1 MTEQN
6 HLPEDHVTDSQ
17 RLFQQLASEEPPVNL
32 GDTSPSATAPHP
44 ATQYETGWQR
54 YLGGS
59 ILLAALLLTMAA
71 GLIIFLGN
79 QDENDPTDETH
90 QNSTKDAPL
99 VIIRPSLTPNPDV
112 ENSPVQNQ
120 NVGNPTGGIRSTA
133 APDEQAVSLL
143 TPVPSS
149 ADSGPAI
156 GRDNQPFTF
165 QVGSSERGFTSYV
178 IQQGDTLDSITKK
191 FNLED
196 VCTIIWSN
204 DRNKVSP
211 PRVNAEILIPPTDGV
226 FAKVREPITIKELAE
241 ATQVDPSVIIDSA
254 YNTQLL
260 GATADSMLIEGV
272 SVLVPGGNGGDCNVW
287 QPAPIVAG
295 DGSTGSSVSGGVAN
309 SGLWGCSAQVTT
321 TGFPVQKPVANYEFW
336 QGFSGSHTAVDLAAP
351 VGTTIVAAGSG
362 TVIYAGWNQYGY
374 GKVVVIA
381 HGSSYSLYAH
391 MDSYSVRCGQ
401 SVSQGQAIGTI
412 GMTGRTSGPHLHFE
426 IRDSNFQA
434 MDPVYTISL

>member
-1 MTEQN
+1 MSDHN
-6 HLPEDHVTDSQ
+6 SFIEDNFADSQ
-17 RLFQQLASEEPPVNL
+17 SLFQQLAEEEPPVNL
-32 GDTSPSATAPHP
+32 GDTSPSATAPRP
-44 ATQYETGWQR
+44 INQYDADWQR

-79 QDENDPTDETH
+79 QDENDNTDEAQ
-90 QNSTKDAPL
+90 QNSTKDAPV
-99 VIIRPSLTPNPDV
+99 VIIRPSLTPEIENP
-112 ENSPVQNQ
+112 PVQNA
-120 NVGNPTGGIRSTA
+120 GNPTGGIRSTA

-156 GRDNQPFTF
+156 GRDNNPFTF
-165 QVGSSERGFTSYV
+165 QVGSGERGFTNYV

-191 FNLED
+191 FGLED

-226 FAKVREPITIKELAE
+226 FARVREPITIKELAE

-287 QPAPIVAG
+287 EPAPVVAG
-295 DGSTGSSVSGGVAN
+295 GDTGSSVSGGVAN
-309 SGLWGCSAQVTT
+309 SGLWGCNAQVST
-321 TGFPVQKPVANYEFW
+321 TGFPVQKPLPSGTYEYW
-336 QGFSGSHTAVDLAAP
+336 QGFSAAHTGVDLAAP
-351 VGTTIVAAGSG
+351 VGTTIMAAGSG
-362 TVIYAGWNQYGY
+362 TVVYAGWNQYGY

-381 HGSSYSLYAH
+381 HGSSYTLYAH
-391 MDSYSVRCGQ
+391 MDSYSVSCGQ

-434 MDPVYTISL
+434 MDPVYTISGL

>member
-1 MTEQN
+1 MSDQN
-6 HLPEDHVTDSQ
+6 HFPEDQLTDSQ
-17 RLFQQLASEEPPVNL
+17 RLFHQLAAEEPPVNV
-32 GDTSPSATAPHP
+32 GDTSPSATAPHAAFDP
-44 ATQYETGWQR
+44 QTGWQR

-79 QDENDPTDETH
+79 QDQDNPDETN
-90 QNSTKDAPL
+90 QDSTDVAPL
-99 VIIRPSLTPNPDV
+99 VMIRPSLTPNP
-112 ENSPVQNQ
+112 EMPPMQ
-120 NVGNPTGGIRSTA
+120 NVDNSIGEIRATA

-149 ADSGPAI
+149 IDFGVAI

-165 QVGSSERGFTSYV
+165 QIGSGERGFTSYV
-178 IQQGDTLDSITKK
+178 IQQGDTLDSITQK
-191 FNLED
+191 FDLED

-211 PRVNAEILIPPTDGV
+211 PRVNAEIIIPPTDGV
-226 FAKVREPITIKELAE
+226 FAKVREPITIQELAE
-241 ATQVDPSVIIDSA
+241 ATSVDPSAIIDSA

-260 GATADSMLIEGV
+260 GATAESLLVEGV

-287 QPAPIVAG
+287 QPAPVTG
-295 DGSTGSSVSGGVAN
+295 DGSGASVAGGVAN
-309 SGLWGCSAQVTT
+309 SGLWGCNAQVTT
-321 TGFPVQKPVANYEFW
+321 TGFPVQRPVANYEFW
-336 QGFSGSHTAVDLAAP
+336 QGFSAAHTGVDLAAP
-351 VGTTIVAAGSG
+351 VGTTIVAAGAG
-362 TVIYAGWNQYGY
+362 TVIFAGWNQYGY
-374 GKVVVIA
+374 GNVVVIA

-391 MDSYSVRCGQ
+391 MNSVGVRCGQ

-434 MDPVYTISL
+434 MDPIYTINL

>member
-1 MTEQN
+1 MTDQN
-6 HLPEDHVTDSQ
+6 RLPEEQATDSQ
-17 RLFQQLASEEPPVNL
+17 RLFQQLAAEEPPVNL

-44 ATQYETGWQR
+44 TTQYEAGWQR

-79 QDENDPTDETH
+79 QDENNPTDEVT

-99 VIIRPSLTPNPDV
+99 VMIRPSLTPDV
-112 ENSPVQNQ
+112 ENPPVQDMD
-120 NVGNPTGGIRSTA
+120 NPTGGIRATA
-133 APDEQAVSLL
+133 APDEQAIMLL

-149 ADSGPAI
+149 ADFGPVI

-165 QVGSSERGFTSYV
+165 QVGSGERGFSSYV
-178 IQQGDTLDSITKK
+178 IQQGDTLDGITKK
-191 FNLED
+191 FDLED

-204 DRNKVSP
+204 DRNKVNP
-211 PRVNAEILIPPTDGV
+211 PRVNAEIVIPPTDGV

-241 ATQVDPSVIIDSA
+241 ATKVDPSVIIDSA

-260 GATADSMLIEGV
+260 GATADSMLVEGV

-309 SGLWGCSAQVTT
+309 SGLWGCNAQVTT
-321 TGFPVQKPVANYEFW
+321 TGFPVQVPVPPGTYEFW
-336 QGFSGSHTAVDLAAP
+336 QGFSGSHTGVDLAAP
-351 VGTTIVAAGSG
+351 VGTTIMAAGSG
-362 TVIYAGWNQYGY
+362 TVIFAGWNQYGY

-391 MDSYSVRCGQ
+391 MDSYSVSCGQ

>member
-1 MTEQN
+1 MTDQN
-6 HLPEDHVTDSQ
+6 RLPEDSQ
-17 RLFQQLASEEPPVNL
+17 RLFQQLAAEEPPVNL
-32 GDTSPSATAPHP
+32 SDTSPSATAPHP
-44 ATQYETGWQR
+44 TTQYEAGWQR

-79 QDENDPTDETH
+79 QDEANNTDENH

-99 VIIRPSLTPNPDV
+99 VIIRPSLTPDV
-112 ENSPVQNQ
+112 ENPVDNPPDQ
-120 NVGNPTGGIRSTA
+120 NVGNPIRVTA

-149 ADSGPAI
+149 ADFGSAI

-165 QVGSSERGFTSYV
+165 QVGSGERGFTSYV
-178 IQQGDTLDSITKK
+178 IQQGDTLDGITKK

-204 DRNKVSP
+204 ERSKVSP

-226 FAKVREPITIKELAE
+226 FAKVREPITIKALAE

-260 GATADSMLIEGV
+260 GATAESMLVEGV
-272 SVLVPGGNGGDCNVW
+272 SVLVPGGNGGNCNVW
-287 QPAPIVAG
+287 EPAVVTAG
-295 DGSTGSSVSGGVAN
+295 DGTAGSVAGGVAN
-309 SGLWGCSAQVTT
+309 SGLWGCNAQVST
-321 TGFPVQKPVANYEFW
+321 TGFPVQKPVANYDYW
-336 QGFSGSHTAVDLAAP
+336 QGFSAAHTGVDLAAP
-351 VGTTIVAAGSG
+351 VGTSIVAAGGG
-362 TVIYAGWNQYGY
+362 TVIFAGWNQYGY
-374 GKVVVIA
+374 GKVVVLA

-391 MDSYSVRCGQ
+391 MDSYSVSCGQ

-412 GMTGRTSGPHLHFE
+412 GMTGRTTGPHLHFE
-426 IRDSNFQA
+426 IRDGSFQP